1 MSFTLET
8 RQAEILR
15 QLIEFY
21 IASAEPVS
29 SKVLCEGGGL
39 EVSPATIRCELAA
52 LEKAGFIRQPHTSA
66 GRVPTELGYQYYL
79 QNFLRK
85 TPPVAHESRSLAA
98 RIRSAPDAEGAIKT
112 LAKTLVALS
121 GEMVIVAMDP
131 NWSYYTGVSN
141 LLSKPD
147 FQDMETLHNI
157 SSMVDRFDEV
167 LANVFHNV
175 TDDPEVLIG
184 SKNPFGEGMTSILI
198 RYTNPDKTSG
208 LIGIVGP
215 LRMDYSKNLRL
226 MREAKD
232 AIDQSSNL

>member
-15 QLIEFY
+15 QLIELY

-29 SKVLCEGGGL
+29 SKVLCERGGL
-39 EVSPATIRCELAA
+39 DVSPATIRCELAG

-79 QNFLRK
+79 QHFL
-85 TPPVAHESRSLAA
+85 TQASPVARETLSLATQ
-98 RIRSAPDAEGAIKT
+98 IRGAPDAEGAIKT
-112 LAKTLVALS
+112 LAKNLVALS
-121 GEMVIVAMDP
+121 GEMVVVALDP
-131 NWSYYTGVSN
+131 HVSYYTGVSN

-147 FQDMETLHNI
+147 FQDIEALHAI
-157 SSMVDRFDEV
+157 SSLVDRFDEV
-167 LANVFHNV
+167 LTGMFHEV

-198 RYTNPDKTSG
+198 RYTNPDKTTG
-208 LIGIVGP
+208 LLGIVGP
-215 LRMDYSKNLRL
+215 LRMDYSKNMRL
-226 MREAKD
+226 VREAKD
-232 AIDQSSNL
+232 ALDQSSNL